1 MQHFFPAEDGCARR
15 SRAEREYEVSHI
27 HVLRQRG
34 SGVEQP
40 VVVAQHPVVEQRSRP
55 KRSRGELEPD
65 TRRRYT
71 NSEKLKILTVYR
83 LPPLERRLQWKKL
96 EEKFGHTIS
105 FYTVKKWDYA
115 KLKALEKT
123 QLQQKANRPPTSY
136 AAAYRVSGVTQYLP
150 QDYQKHIDG
159 FYQMLREKYHKHR
172 PQCIICLDE
181 TSVSYAPSAKT
192 TLTDVGAKHVPIR
205 NVQDKVTCTALLIKA
220 FNPLL
225 AAGDRRTQTLASF

>member
-159 FYQMLREKYHKHR
+159 AAGNEREKTSSTLYSCGVHVE
-172 PQCIICLDE
+172 D
-181 TSVSYAPSAKT
+181 SVS
-192 TLTDVGAKHVPIR
+192 
-205 NVQDKVTCTALLIKA
+205 
-220 FNPLL
+220 
-225 AAGDRRTQTLASF
+225 